1 MYVSLRHPMEFLCF
15 NKQHKSQTLH
25 FYYLTILIT
34 IMKNLLLAS
43 FMMLALIVSATG
55 HTTIDNSTLTI
66 SVPQVVTLQGEWQ
79 LVTLNGM
86 EMAGTVTFFEDK
98 RVKFVM
104 NETVVRDGVYTYNG
118 STIIITEGEK
128 KMNMTVVELTEESLI
143 LKDEQGEI
151 VLKR

>member
-1 MYVSLRHPMEFLCF
+1 
-15 NKQHKSQTLH
+15 
-25 FYYLTILIT
+25 
-34 IMKNLLLAS
+34 MKNLLLAS
-43 FMMLALIVSATG
+43 FMMLTLIVSATG
-55 HTTIDNSTLTI
+55 YTTTANSTLTI
-66 SVPQVVTLQGEWQ
+66 PAPQAVTLQGEWQ

-86 EMAGTVTFFEDK
+86 EMAGTVTFFENK

-104 NETVVRDGVYTYNG
+104 NETVVRDGVYTYDG
-118 STIIITEGEK
+118 STVVITEGEK